1 MDLGRLEKLI
11 GSDRQTVKGC
21 SLSADEAAMVA
32 HGKFAH
38 HSFCLVKDWTIL
50 DLEIT
55 DEERNILLSRGLKP
69 VLLYA
74 LHVVHDSRGRFA
86 AGDWVRSSFQQS
98 YDDDGFFIT
107 KNTVYVL
114 LGDGNRQQIT
124 ARDLLS
130 LQ

>member
-11 GSDRQTVKGC
+11 GGERQTVKGC
-21 SLSADEAAMVA
+21 NLSADEAAVVA
-32 HGKFAH
+32 HGKFAQ

-55 DEERNILLSRGLKP
+55 DEELNVLQSRGLKP
-69 VLLYA
+69 VLVYA
-74 LHVVHDSRGRFA
+74 LHVVHDRRGRFA
-86 AGDWVRSSFQQS
+86 AGDWVRSSFQQR
-98 YDDDGFFIT
+98 YDDDGFFLT